1 MELLTLMGVLAGALG
16 LTAIARRFNL
26 SAPLLV
32 VVVALAVSF
41 IPGIPRLEL
50 EPELI
55 LTLVLPPL
63 LYSTARE
70 SSFAQFRAAARPI
83 IGLGVVLVLITA
95 LVVGVVVHLL
105 LPDLPLA
112 SAFVIGAVVAPPD
125 AVTAAAIGRKQKLP
139 RKLMTVITGESLVND
154 AAALTLYKI
163 GLAAL
168 LGAASSLGKGVLVFL
183 VAAVLGIAV
192 GLAAG
197 ILVAW
202 IRRKLDDPLMESV
215 FGLIVPFAVYVT
227 AEHLHPFSPE
237 FSGSGVLAVVA
248 AGLYLGDRSLHAGP
262 ATRVQDSSIWATL
275 DVMLEALVFAL
286 MGLQLPFV
294 LESANANARGNG
306 ELILGAVVVLV
317 VAVAI
322 RIPYVFLNAYL
333 PHTLRIFGK
342 DVDRPPARNLLV
354 LAWAGMRGVVTL
366 AAAAG
371 VPMMTESGEPV
382 PGRDEIQLF
391 AFVVAIGTVLI
402 QGLSLPAVIRKLG
415 VHDEDDAEKDM
426 ADEKA
431 ARETA
436 MHAALERLDELTAEL
451 CSRLDIPQDRADRL
465 ASRLRN
471 LVETRYRGA
480 VAAISLSE
488 EDRDASPHAAFV
500 QARRDL
506 LLVQRETMLEQRAE
520 GRLDDEVLRKVL
532 RELDLEELALSDT
545 LTSRLS

>member
-1 MELLTLMGVLAGALG
+1 MGVLAGALG
-16 LTAIARRFNL
+16 LTAVARRFNL

-41 IPGIPRLEL
+41 IPGMPRVQM

-70 SSFAQFRAAARPI
+70 SSFAQFKAAARPI
-83 IGLGVVLVLITA
+83 IGLGVILVVVTA
-95 LVVGVVVHLL
+95 LVVGFVVHLL
-105 LPDLPLA
+105 LPDLPIA

-125 AVTAAAIGRKQKLP
+125 AVTAAAIGRRQRLP
-139 RKLMTVITGESLVND
+139 RRVMTVLTGESLVND

-163 GLAAL
+163 GLAAV
-168 LGAASSLGKGVLVFL
+168 LGAAGSLGHGFLVFL
-183 VAAVLGIAV
+183 VAAVLGIGV

-197 ILVAW
+197 VIVAW

-215 FGLIVPFAVYVT
+215 FGIIVPFAVYVT
-227 AEHLHPFSPE
+227 AEHLHPFSHD

-262 ATRVQDSSIWATL
+262 ATRVQDSTIWASF
-275 DVMLEALVFAL
+275 DVLLEAFVFAL

-306 ELILGAVVVLV
+306 ELLLAAGVVLV
-317 VAVAI
+317 VAIAI
-322 RIPYVFLNAYL
+322 RIPYVFASAYL
-333 PHTLRIFGK
+333 PQTFRLFGQER
-342 DVDRPPARNLLV
+342 DRPSWRNLLV
-354 LAWAGMRGVVTL
+354 LSWAGMRGVVSL

-371 VPMMTESGEPV
+371 VPLVTDSGQPF

-402 QGLSLPAVIRKLG
+402 QGLTLPSVIRKLD
-415 VHDEDDAEKDM
+415 VHDKDDVEQDAEE
-426 ADEKA
+426 EKA

-436 MHAALERLDELTAEL
+436 MQAALQRLDELTPEL
-451 CSRLDIPQDRADRL
+451 IERLDIPREKAERL
-465 ASRLRN
+465 GARLRA
-471 LVETRYRGA
+471 LVESRYRGA
-480 VAAISLSE
+480 VAAISLSAE
-488 EDRDASPHAAFV
+488 ERDSSPHAAFV

-520 GRLDDEVLRKVL
+520 GKLDDEVLRKVL